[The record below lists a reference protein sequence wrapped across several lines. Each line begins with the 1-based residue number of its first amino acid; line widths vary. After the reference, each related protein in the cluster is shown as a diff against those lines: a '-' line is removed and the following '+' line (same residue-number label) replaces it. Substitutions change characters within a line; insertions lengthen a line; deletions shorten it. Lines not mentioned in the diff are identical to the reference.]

1 MDSEGEPRTVRLRV
15 DLSYDGSAFSGWAA
29 QPGRRTV
36 EDVLAAALGRVLRLP
51 SAPKLTVA
59 GRTDAGV
66 HARGQV
72 ASLRAARE
80 LASFTGFAID
90 AGGDL
95 FLGGCRVD
103 GAQAGMTAIA
113 EPLSH
118 QRLEV
123 EAQAFLGAIMALRSP
138 STTRKASPR

>member
-1 MDSEGEPRTVRLRV
+1 MKRPRPRTTPKPRTTSRRGRLTQDRPEVDSEGEPRTVRLRV

-72 ASLRAARE
+72 VHLDVPAAAWSGDDDRTGRV
-80 LASFTGFAID
+80 LA
-90 AGGDL
+90 
-95 FLGGCRVD
+95 
-103 GAQAGMTAIA
+103 
-113 EPLSH
+113 
-118 QRLEV
+118 RL
-123 EAQAFLGAIMALRSP
+123 A
-138 STTRKASPR
+138 

>member
-1 MDSEGEPRTVRLRV
+1 MDSDGEPRTVRLRV

-51 SAPKLTVA
+51 SSPKLTVA

-72 ASLRAARE
+72 VHLDVPAAAWSGTADRTGRVLAPQITIYPWQLLALPKSRCEAKKRLPE
-80 LASFTGFAID
+80 LFGHD
-90 AGGDL
+90 
-95 FLGGCRVD
+95 GGCNVGSVKRI
-103 GAQAGMTAIA
+103 Q
-113 EPLSH
+113 L
-118 QRLEV
+118 Q
-123 EAQAFLGAIMALRSP
+123 
-138 STTRKASPR
+138 